1 MKNKVKKLIIP
12 ITMSIYGAV
21 FGEAELSVVGVE
33 TIDAF
38 VEFVEFVVFYEAGCV
53 VLESLYLLIIYF
65 ASS

>member
-53 VLESLYLLIIYF
+53 VLESLYVLIIYF